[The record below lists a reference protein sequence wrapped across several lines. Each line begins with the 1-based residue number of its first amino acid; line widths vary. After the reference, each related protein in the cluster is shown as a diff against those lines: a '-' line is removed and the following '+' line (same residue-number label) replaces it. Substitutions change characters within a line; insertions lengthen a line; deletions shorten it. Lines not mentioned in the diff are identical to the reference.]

1 MEELIINNARDLF
14 FSYGLKSVSM
24 DDLARKSGTSKKTIY
39 QLVADKNELV
49 DKVVE
54 ALVRGHAEALEQ
66 CSAGAR
72 NAVEEVVLRGRV
84 PFVTLASVSRNFFYE
99 LEKFFPAAWAKLEA
113 HRHQVM
119 IPAIIENLERG
130 VQEGYYREG
139 LDKELIAGIRLQQ
152 IITALNPREFAGQH
166 ISTQKLMN
174 SLTEFYLHAITTTKG
189 KQLLNKYLNGN
200 NENERKS

>member
-1 MEELIINNARDLF
+1 MEEMIINKARDLF

-54 ALVRGHAEALEQ
+54 DLVRCHAESLEQ
-66 CSAGAR
+66 CTAEAH

-84 PFVTLASVSRNFFYE
+84 PFVTLACVSRNFFFE
-99 LEKFFPAAWAKLEA
+99 LERFFPAAWAKLVA
-113 HRHQVM
+113 HRQQVM
-119 IPAIIENLERG
+119 IPAIIENLDRG
-130 VQEGYYREG
+130 VKEGYYRED
-139 LDKELIAGIRLQQ
+139 LNRELIAGIRLQQ
-152 IITALNPREFAGQH
+152 IITALNPQDFIGQPV
-166 ISTQKLMN
+166 STQKLMN
-174 SLTEFYLHAITTTKG
+174 DLTEFYLHAITNNKG

-200 NENERKS
+200 NEN

>member
-1 MEELIINNARDLF
+1 MEDVIINKARDLF

-54 ALVRGHAEALEQ
+54 DLVRGHSEALEQ
-66 CSAGAR
+66 CTVQSR

-84 PFVTLASVSRNFFYE
+84 PFVTLASVNRSFFYE
-99 LEKFFPAAWAKLEA
+99 LEKFFPATWAKLVA
-113 HRHQVM
+113 HRQHVM
-119 IPAIIENLERG
+119 IPAIIGNLHRG

-139 LDKELIAGIRLQQ
+139 LDTDLVAGIRLQQ
-152 IITALNPREFAGQH
+152 IITALDPQEFTGQKT
-166 ISTQKLMN
+166 STQKLMN
-174 SLTEFYLHAITTTKG
+174 DLTEFYLHAITNNKG

-200 NENERKS
+200 DEN